1 MIKEMIKRMRKMVI
15 KMMIMMHW
23 SALHNKSSAIVM
35 SRMRMIVMVT
45 RMADEDNIGG
55 DNDSHWLLHNKS
67 S

>member
-1 MIKEMIKRMRKMVI
+1 MVI
-15 KMMIMMHW
+15 KVMIMMHW

-35 SRMRMIVMVT
+35 SRMRMIVMVM
-45 RMADEDNIGG
+45 RMADEDDIGG